1 MAVTQPAWA
10 AVWVGGDHVPSYR
23 CPGTYLFLGGP
34 DGGQSLVVLLPS
46 ARCGMEWA
54 GGDCVRGYIR
64 YVPPVPIKNETARG
78 LVECSDP
85 CRCASSWPAAGLMSE
100 HD

>member
-10 AVWVGGDHVPSYR
+10 AVWVGGTMYPRTSAQVR
-23 CPGTYLFLGGP
+23 TLFLGWARRRSG
-34 DGGQSLVVLLPS
+34 LVVLLPS
-46 ARCGMEWA
+46 ARCGMGWA
-54 GGDCVRGYIR
+54 GGDCVRGYLR

-85 CRCASSWPAAGLMSE
+85 C
-100 HD
+100 